1 MKRVKT
7 LLSSIAILGACYAG
21 MVADSSIPAALTA
34 TGVTVTAAALIAL
47 IEWVSDC
54 QPER

>member
-1 MKRVKT
+1 MEKVKS

-21 MVADSSIPAALTA
+21 MVADSSIPAALVA
-34 TGVTVTAAALIAL
+34 TGVTVTAATLIAL

-54 QPER
+54 QPEK